1 MPLEVATPR
10 LKLIFF
16 RVFQPSKKKARGGC
30 GARDMRETCAK
41 GEAPCLV
48 ARVQRSTPAYALLG
62 ARTEHEIRFNNT
74 SRGS

>member
-16 RVFQPSKKKARGGC
+16 RVFQPSKKKLEAGVV
-30 GARDMRETCAK
+30 RETCAK